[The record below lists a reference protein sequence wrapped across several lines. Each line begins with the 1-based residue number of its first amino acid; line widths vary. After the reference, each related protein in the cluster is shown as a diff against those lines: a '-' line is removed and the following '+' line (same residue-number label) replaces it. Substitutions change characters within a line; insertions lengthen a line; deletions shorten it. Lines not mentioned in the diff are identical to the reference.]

1 MHSENWRRI
10 FITLLIILAFEIKLY
25 ASGGFTLH
33 ISKDGKH
40 LDELNWISSD
50 SKINYTRKDSK
61 GLGAFNMKYRVEDK
75 INTVHGSET
84 ETKII
89 TQDEQ
94 NVHLIGIDEQ
104 ET

>member
-40 LDELNWISSD
+40 LD
-50 SKINYTRKDSK
+50 
-61 GLGAFNMKYRVEDK
+61 
-75 INTVHGSET
+75 
-84 ETKII
+84 
-89 TQDEQ
+89 
-94 NVHLIGIDEQ
+94 
-104 ET
+104 